1 MIGYGGM
8 LLEAFVA
15 IMAMVAACVLEPGIY
30 FAINSPAGI
39 VGTEAN
45 EIISK
50 INSWG
55 YSVTVEQM
63 NQLAKDVGESTL
75 FARTG

>member
-30 FAINSPAGI
+30 FAINSPAGL
-39 VGTEAN
+39 
-45 EIISK
+45 
-50 INSWG
+50 
-55 YSVTVEQM
+55 
-63 NQLAKDVGESTL
+63 LAQRLMK
-75 FARTG
+75 